1 MTTEKRLERLTLQHY
16 GGKGHY
22 MKCSE
27 QFGCD
32 GLCGNC
38 DELDKLVER
47 LAFYEDRAEQTVDAV
62 EVKHGRW
69 EPHPR
74 HPGFDRCSACC
85 NCNIGNDWADGEK
98 WNYCPNCGAKMD
110 GDGNA

>member
-1 MTTEKRLERLTLQHY
+1 MERLTLPHY

-47 LAFYEDRAEQTVDAV
+47 LAEYEDKAEHKPVTNADRIRAMTDEELADWHASCPYIDKECTMKGCVKCVLEWLQQPAEGDA
-62 EVKHGRW
+62 
-69 EPHPR
+69 
-74 HPGFDRCSACC
+74 
-85 NCNIGNDWADGEK
+85 
-98 WNYCPNCGAKMD
+98 
-110 GDGNA
+110 

>member
-1 MTTEKRLERLTLQHY
+1 MERLTLPHY

-47 LAFYEDRAEQTVDAV
+47 LAEYEDKAEHKPVTNADRIRAMSDEELAAWLGEHLD
-62 EVKHGRW
+62 
-69 EPHPR
+69 
-74 HPGFDRCSACC
+74 CSACPVGLAC
-85 NCNIGNDWADGEK
+85 VHNNG
-98 WNYCPNCGAKMD
+98 CPGSLVEWLKQPAE
-110 GDGNA
+110 